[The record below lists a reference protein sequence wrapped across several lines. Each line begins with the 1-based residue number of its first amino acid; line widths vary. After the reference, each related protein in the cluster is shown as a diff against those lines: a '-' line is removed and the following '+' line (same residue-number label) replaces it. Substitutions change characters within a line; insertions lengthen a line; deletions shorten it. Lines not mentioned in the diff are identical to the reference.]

1 MNWRRTRA
9 VARKELR
16 HIVRDWRSLGMA
28 LAVPVVMLMM
38 FGMALSLD
46 VDRIPTVIFDQDGT
60 PASRELAERF
70 RGSRFFSVTG
80 EVRAYREIEKQIE
93 RNRVLLAVVIPRGFA
108 ADVRAGREARAQLL
122 FDGSDSNTASIAR
135 SYAESLV
142 RAHSAFLRQ
151 QGQNR
156 RGVITSLHGA
166 PAIDVRLRIWYNA
179 ELESRNY
186 IVPGLTAVILM
197 IIAALLTSLTVAREW
212 EQGSME
218 MLLATPVRP
227 AEIVL
232 GKMLAFF
239 AVGVADAF
247 LTLVIGAWYFQVPFR
262 GQAWLVA
269 VSTAM
274 FLFGALFWGIL
285 ISAIARSQ
293 LLAFQMGLI
302 SSFLPAF
309 LLSGFVYAIESMPWA
324 PQLISYLVPSRY
336 FIAILKGSFL
346 KGAGLEVLGFELLFL
361 GAYALLIFL
370 AATRK
375 MRQKLA

>member
-1 MNWRRTRA
+1 MSWRRTRA
-9 VARKELR
+9 MALKEFR

-46 VDRIPTVIFDQDGT
+46 VDRIPTVIFDQDRT

-70 RGSRFFSVTG
+70 RGSRFFSVSG
-80 EVRAYREIEKQIE
+80 EVGAYREIEDLIE
-93 RNRVLLAVVIPRGFA
+93 RNHVLLAVVIPRGFGG
-108 ADVRAGREARAQLL
+108 DVSAGREGQVQLI
-122 FDGSDSNTASIAR
+122 FDGSDSNTASIAKN
-135 SYAESLV
+135 YAESLV
-142 RAHSAFLRQ
+142 RAHSADLRQ

-186 IVPGLTAVILM
+186 IVPGLAAVILM

-218 MLLATPVRP
+218 MLLATPLRP

-247 LTLVIGAWYFQVPFR
+247 LTLVLGAWYFQVPFR
-262 GQAWLVA
+262 GEVWLVA
-269 VSTAM
+269 ASTAV

-285 ISAIARSQ
+285 ISTIARSQ
-293 LLAFQMGLI
+293 LLAFQMGLV
-302 SSFLPAF
+302 SSFLPTF
-309 LLSGFVYAIESMPWA
+309 LLSGFIYAIESMPLA
-324 PQLISYLVPSRY
+324 PQIISYIVPSRY
-336 FIAILKGSFL
+336 YIAILKGSFL
-346 KGAGLEVLGFELLFL
+346 KGSGLEALGYDLLFL
-361 GAYALLIFL
+361 GAYALLVFA